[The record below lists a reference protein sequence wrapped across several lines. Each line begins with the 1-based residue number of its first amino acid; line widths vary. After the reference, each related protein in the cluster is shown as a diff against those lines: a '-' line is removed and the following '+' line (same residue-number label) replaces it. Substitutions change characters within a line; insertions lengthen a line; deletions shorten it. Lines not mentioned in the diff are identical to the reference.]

1 MRLPLPNHLL
11 APALALLVSAPLTGC
26 SSLIANIAADSLS
39 GDGSAFSSDDDPEL
53 VRDAIPFGL
62 KTMEALLESSPDN
75 PKLLTAVCSGFT
87 QYAYA
92 FVLADADELEPTD
105 PAKARAGAARGKKL
119 LRRAT
124 NYGFRGLAARGG
136 KEFPAAF
143 EKDRAAALKPFGRE
157 DVPLLYWTGASLAIL
172 ISRSKDDMK
181 MVGRLQ
187 EVEALM
193 ARALELD
200 EAWGDGSIHEFY
212 VTYDNSRGE
221 AVGGGLQRAK
231 AHYDRALELSKGKKI
246 GALVSWA
253 EAVAIQN
260 QDRKLFD
267 QLLDRVL
274 AFNVDEEPRFRLV
287 NLISQRR
294 ARFLKAHV
302 DDYFLE

>member
-1 MRLPLPNHLL
+1 MRLPLPLLL
-11 APALALLVSAPLTGC
+11 AALPLTGC
-26 SSLIANIAADSLS
+26 SGLIANIAADSLS
-39 GDGSAFSSDDDPEL
+39 GEGTAFSSDDDPEL
-53 VRDAIPFGL
+53 IREAIPFGL

-75 PKLLTAVCSGFT
+75 PKLLTAACSGFA

-92 FVLADADELEPTD
+92 FVLADADELEPTN
-105 PAKARAGAARGKKL
+105 PAKAREGVARGKKL
-119 LRRAT
+119 MRRAVG
-124 NYGFRGLAARGG
+124 YCLRGLAAEAG

-143 EKDRAAALKPFGRE
+143 EKDRVAALKSFAKE
-157 DVPLLYWTGASLAIL
+157 DVPLLYWSAASLAIL
-172 ISRSKDDMK
+172 VSRSKDDMK
-181 MVGRLQ
+181 MVGRLP

-221 AVGGGLQRAK
+221 AVGGGLKRAK

-246 GALVSWA
+246 GPLVSWV
-253 EAVAIQN
+253 ESVAIQT

-267 QLLDRVL
+267 ELLDKAL
-274 AFNVDEEPRFRLV
+274 AFDVDEEPRFRLV